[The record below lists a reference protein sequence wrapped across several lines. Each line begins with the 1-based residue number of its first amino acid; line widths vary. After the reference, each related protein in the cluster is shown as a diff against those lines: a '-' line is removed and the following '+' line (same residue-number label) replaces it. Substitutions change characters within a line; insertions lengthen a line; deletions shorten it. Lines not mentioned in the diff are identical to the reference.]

1 MYSNVDL
8 CSYVFLGHLA
18 DDELFLHFY
27 LVIIQIMQ
35 IVYHCEMFLKS
46 SWTFQQSLS
55 NELSMKDQVCCTMAP
70 WTT

>member
-1 MYSNVDL
+1 MLFNGKGQVYSNVDL

-46 SWTFQQSLS
+46 S
-55 NELSMKDQVCCTMAP
+55 
-70 WTT
+70 